1 MPNLIIVMVRRH
13 RSIKYTKRSI
23 YMKENLKKQV
33 IEEFAE
39 KLKLRLKDK
48 ADFLYACE
56 ADGRWHSI
64 NELIDEIVRN
74 YE

>member
-1 MPNLIIVMVRRH
+1 
-13 RSIKYTKRSI
+13 
-23 YMKENLKKQV
+23 MKENLKKQV